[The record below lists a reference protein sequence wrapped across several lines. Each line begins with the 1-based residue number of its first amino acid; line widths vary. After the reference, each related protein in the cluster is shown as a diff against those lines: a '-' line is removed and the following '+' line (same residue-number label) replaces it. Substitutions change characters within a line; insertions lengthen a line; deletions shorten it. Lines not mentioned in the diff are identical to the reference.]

1 MSKYIDKE
9 TEYID
14 KERAIE
20 ILEEMHNGIFVWKD
34 DDDWNRGMMEGL
46 RRAIALIRG
55 LDPDI
60 KEI

>member
-20 ILEEMHNGIFVWKD
+20 ILEEMNNGIFVWKD
-34 DDDWNRGMMEGL
+34 DDDRNRGMMKGL
-46 RRAIALIRG
+46 QMAIALIRG

-60 KEI
+60 KE

>member
-14 KERAIE
+14 KERAVE
-20 ILEEMHNGIFVWKD
+20 ILEEMQNGIFVWEED
-34 DDDWNRGMMEGL
+34 NDLNRGMMKGL
-46 RRAIALIRG
+46 QIAIALIRG

-60 KEI
+60 KE